1 MSERSNAETHS
12 DEAARFSRARRR
24 TILIMAGLVVL
35 GIAAGI
41 VFGYYLAGS
50 EITQFRDEAAKA
62 REELDLLAR
71 AHETLQERNWILYLD
86 LEAARAQEPSEPVE
100 TAPGTFGDGTYAVG
114 TDIEPGTYRGD
125 VAGEF
130 GYWARLNNTSG
141 MVSGIEANAVVRGPF
156 VLTIVSSDVAV
167 ELRGVTLIAEE

>member
-1 MSERSNAETHS
+1 MSEQYRAEPPA
-12 DEAARFSRARRR
+12 DNAARFSRAKRRALM
-24 TILIMAGLVVL
+24 TPVALVLV
-35 GIAAGI
+35 GIAAGT

-50 EITQFRDEAAKA
+50 EIRQFRDEAAQA
-62 REELDLLAR
+62 REDLDLLAR
-71 AHETLQERNWILYLD
+71 AHQTLQERNWILYLD
-86 LEAARAQEPSEPVE
+86 LEAARAQEQSEPVE
-100 TAPGTFGDGTYAVG
+100 TTPGTFGDGTYAVG
-114 TDIEPGTYRGD
+114 TDIEPGTYRGE

-167 ELRGVTLIAEE
+167 ELRGVTLTARE